1 MEPTQVQSDRPIG
14 SFGSTL
20 EPTEVARESQ
30 RGSSEA
36 SLIEAH
42 SMAFSPSQIAPGSHI
57 DIPFNVW
64 LSIILV
70 LTYGC
75 AIRNRGLLLLIVFTV
90 STAIVVFDKTSTVGE
105 MIKIMCEL
113 PLGLG
118 SVLAFLVTNRS
129 FQTRFL
135 PAFTAYVNFAVY
147 GNIGMMVGTPADGT
161 LRGMCSK
168 ITCIAL
174 FIWIVQQ
181 GYRVRWKTIVLH
193 DNLFVFTAASKSWI
207 FAHAVYRFVL
217 LTLPC
222 FGSGRRHRLL
232 EFYSLTMTFA
242 LSSASQLPFEYCFG
256 MADTL
261 VVPASAGW
269 SAIATTFNLIPRDA
283 KKKDLPTNHFG
294 TDADI
299 YLSAVSL
306 AVATFVCFKIATAPA
321 RRSLEGHK

>member
-1 MEPTQVQSDRPIG
+1 MPLKNPK
-14 SFGSTL
+14 ST
-20 EPTEVARESQ
+20 R
-30 RGSSEA
+30 
-36 SLIEAH
+36 LI
-42 SMAFSPSQIAPGSHI
+42 MAFSRSHTALEAYI

-64 LSIILV
+64 LSIILI

-75 AIRNRGLLLLIVFTV
+75 AIRNRGLLLLVVLCCSAT
-90 STAIVVFDKTSTVGE
+90 IVVCDKTSSTRE
-105 MIKIMCEL
+105 MIKTICLL

-135 PAFTAYVNFAVY
+135 SAFTTYVNFAVY
-147 GNIGMMVGTPADGT
+147 GNIGIMVGTPGDGT

-168 ITCIAL
+168 VTCVAL

-181 GYRVRWKTIVLH
+181 GRRVGWKTIVLH
-193 DNLFVFTAASKSWI
+193 DNLFVFTAVSKSWI
-207 FAHAVYRFVL
+207 FAHAIYRFIL

-222 FGSGRRHRLL
+222 FGSGRRHRFL
-232 EFYSLTMTFA
+232 ELYSLTLTFA
-242 LSSASQLPFEYCFG
+242 LSSSSNLPFEYCFG

-261 VVPASAGW
+261 VVPAAAGW

-283 KKKDLPTNHFG
+283 MKNDLISDHIG

-306 AVATFVCFKIATAPA
+306 AVAIFAYFKIASALR
-321 RRSLEGHK
+321 RRSRGA

>member
-1 MEPTQVQSDRPIG
+1 MAFPPPYSA
-14 SFGSTL
+14 L
-20 EPTEVARESQ
+20 EPY
-30 RGSSEA
+30 
-36 SLIEAH
+36 
-42 SMAFSPSQIAPGSHI
+42 I

-75 AIRNRGLLLLIVFTV
+75 AIRNRGLLLLVVLGV
-90 STAIVVFDKTSTVGE
+90 SATIVVFDKTSNAGE
-105 MIKIMCEL
+105 MIKILCEL

-118 SVLAFLVTNRS
+118 SVLAFLVANRS
-129 FQTRFL
+129 FQTRYL
-135 PAFTAYVNFAVY
+135 TAFTTYVNFAVY
-147 GNIGMMVGTPADGT
+147 GNIGMMAGTPAGGT
-161 LRGMCSK
+161 LRGMCSEV
-168 ITCIAL
+168 TCIAL

-232 EFYSLTMTFA
+232 ELYSLTMTFA
-242 LSSASQLPFEYCFG
+242 LSWASKLPFEYCFG

-261 VVPASAGW
+261 VVPAAAGW
-269 SAIATTFNLIPRDA
+269 SAIATTFNIIPRDT
-283 KKKDLPTNHFG
+283 KKNELPSDHIG
-294 TDADI
+294 ADADV

-306 AVATFVCFKIATAPA
+306 AVATVACFRIATAP
-321 RRSLEGHK
+321 RRGLEGHR